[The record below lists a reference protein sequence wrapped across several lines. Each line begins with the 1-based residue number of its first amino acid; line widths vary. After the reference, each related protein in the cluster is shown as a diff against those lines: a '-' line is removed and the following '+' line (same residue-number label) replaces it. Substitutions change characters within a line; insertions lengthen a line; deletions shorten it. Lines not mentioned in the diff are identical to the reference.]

1 MSVLKLKKLYIDEK
15 KKELYFALIFKKS
28 EGLILGRIDYKNA
41 GKEGSE
47 SKSEIEF
54 R

>member
-1 MSVLKLKKLYIDEK
+1 MSILKLKKLYIDEE
-15 KKELYFALIFKKS
+15 KKEFFFALIFKKS
-28 EGLILGRIDYKNA
+28 EGLILGRINYKNA

-47 SKSEIEF
+47 SKPEIEF